1 MNKLGNATKAQGPL
15 AGIKVL
21 DFCSFINGA
30 YSATL
35 LGDLGAEVLK
45 IEPLTGD
52 LARAWGPFLKGESRF
67 YQAWNRN
74 KRGLAVDLRSKAG
87 REIAHRLV
95 RDADVVIENYRP
107 GVTEKLGIDYPTL
120 KELNPRLIYCSST
133 AFGAKGPLR
142 NRPGYDPVFQS
153 ISGIARDNVRFSGKV
168 AICPVAVSDYQ
179 ASMLVVTGVLA
190 ALFHRERTGESQ
202 MVETSLLQGVL
213 SVQSHYF
220 VEALECEEEGAI
232 GIYPY
237 RIFETA
243 DEPIFIA
250 AATDKFWCML
260 CESLGVH
267 ELGPDPQFATNGKRT
282 GRAADLNAILGPLFL
297 TRKGDEWES
306 ILVEKGV
313 PCGVVSS
320 YLKFLNDPQ
329 VGELGMNPV
338 IDHPLIGPMRTAGVP
353 IHFEKTPGRIQ
364 CAAPTL
370 GQHTDEV
377 LAEIGYS
384 SERIAALKAE
394 GVINAAGLRGAGW
407 GRLVGP

>member
-1 MNKLGNATKAQGPL
+1 MKNDGNSAPAQGPL
-15 AGIKVL
+15 TGIRVL

-35 LGDLGAEVLK
+35 LGDLGAEVVK

-74 KRGLAVDLRSKAG
+74 KRGLAVDLSSSAG

-107 GVTEKLGIDYPTL
+107 GVTRRLGIDYQTL
-120 KELNPRLIYCSST
+120 KEINPRLIYCSST
-133 AFGAKGPLR
+133 AFGARGPLR

-153 ISGIARDNVRFSGKV
+153 MSGIARDNVRFSGNV

-202 MVETSLLQGVL
+202 MIETSLLQGVL
-213 SVQSHYF
+213 SVQAHYF
-220 VEALECEEEGAI
+220 VEALDCEEEGAI

-250 AATDKFWCML
+250 AATDKFWVML
-260 CESLGVH
+260 CQCLGVP
-267 ELGPDPQFATNGKRT
+267 ELGLDPQFETNGKRT
-282 GRAADLNAILGPLFL
+282 SRATDLNAILRPIFV
-297 TRKGDEWES
+297 TRKAAAWEQM
-306 ILVEKGV
+306 LVEKGV

-320 YLKFLNDPQ
+320 YLQFLNDPQ
-329 VGELGMNPV
+329 VTELEMNPV
-338 IDHPLIGPMRTAGVP
+338 IDHPLIGQIRTAGVP

-364 CAAPTL
+364 RSAPLL
-370 GQHTDEV
+370 GQHTDEL
-377 LAEIGYS
+377 LAELGYS
-384 SERIAALKAE
+384 SDSIVALRAERVVL
-394 GVINAAGLRGAGW
+394 
-407 GRLVGP
+407 GPG

>member
-1 MNKLGNATKAQGPL
+1 MLEFRNTTKPAGPL
-15 AGIKVL
+15 SGLKVL

-35 LGDLGAEVLK
+35 LGDFGAEVLK

-74 KRGLAVDLRSKAG
+74 KRGLAIDLTSAAG

-107 GVTEKLGIDYPTL
+107 GVTARLGIDYETL
-120 KELNPRLIYCSST
+120 RSINPRLVYCSST
-133 AFGAKGPLR
+133 AFGTRGAQR

-153 ISGIARDNVRFSGKV
+153 LSGIARDNVRFSGNV

-190 ALFHRERTGESQ
+190 ALFHRERTGEGQ
-202 MVETSLLQGVL
+202 KIETSLLQGVM
-213 SVQSHYF
+213 SVQAHYF
-220 VEALECEEEGAI
+220 IEALDCEEEGAI

-237 RIFETA
+237 RIFEA
-243 DEPIFIA
+243 EDEQIFIA

-260 CESLGVH
+260 CEGLGVP
-267 ELGPDPQFATNGKRT
+267 EMGTDTRFNTNAKRT
-282 GRAADLNAILGPLFL
+282 LSANELNSILRPIFL
-297 TRKGDEWES
+297 TKKAAEWERL
-306 ILVEKGV
+306 LVEKGV

-329 VGELGMNPV
+329 VSELDMNPV
-338 IDHPLIGPMRTAGVP
+338 IDHPTIGQIRTAGVP

-364 CAAPTL
+364 RSAPVL
-370 GQHTDEV
+370 GQHTEEV
-377 LAEIGYS
+377 LAELGYDTQAI
-384 SERIAALKAE
+384 EALQAD
-394 GVINAAGLRGAGW
+394 GVIATWRES
-407 GRLVGP
+407 